1 MNKKDKILITGSSG
15 LLGSA
20 LVRCLNSKNYKN
32 LLLINSK
39 NTDLTDLKK
48 VTKLI
53 KKNNPKYIFH
63 HYILLMIFFHSSNAF
78 MDFKGKYF
86 SILSEFLYNESIN
99 STLFLLSKLSLNLIF
114 GEAEFIL

>member
-20 LVRCLNSKNYKN
+20 LTRYLNSKNYKN

-48 VTKLI
+48 
-53 KKNNPKYIFH
+53 
-63 HYILLMIFFHSSNAF
+63 SN
-78 MDFKGKYF
+78 K
-86 SILSEFLYNESIN
+86 IN
-99 STLFLLSKLSLNLIF
+99 
-114 GEAEFIL
+114 